1 MEKYSPSEEFLRR
14 KAEEKE
20 KLKLKRGTNIISQ
33 WDTEDKFMCYFA
45 YLFSN
50 WKSVASAHPQMDPG
64 QVQSF
69 LWEKWSSSS
78 QTGAKRKKLKK
89 SRKEINTEETV
100 GGSCADMEAVREDNM
115 EVQHVQENMYDIG
128 NSTNDCEVTFTSIK
142 DKPNQSGETN
152 NKCIVSKNDE
162 PREVVK
168 DEGSH
173 VPAPCKTA
181 YNFYLECMK
190 TEIVKVLPDITE
202 EQKDVALAKKWET
215 ISWDQKK
222 VFHDEAEKDV
232 QRYMKELSG
241 LEK

>member
-50 WKSVASAHPQMDPG
+50 WKNVASAHPQMDPG

-115 EVQHVQENMYDIG
+115 EVQHVQENINDIG
-128 NSTNDCEVTFTSIK
+128 NSSNDCEVIFNSIK
-142 DKPNQSGETN
+142 DKRIKVGKLTINVLCRNMMNLERWLKIKEALFQLPVRLLTN
-152 NKCIVSKNDE
+152 STSNI
-162 PREVVK
+162 
-168 DEGSH
+168 
-173 VPAPCKTA
+173 
-181 YNFYLECMK
+181 
-190 TEIVKVLPDITE
+190 
-202 EQKDVALAKKWET
+202 
-215 ISWDQKK
+215 
-222 VFHDEAEKDV
+222 
-232 QRYMKELSG
+232 
-241 LEK
+241 